1 MGSPA
6 SYFDLN
12 VLKYVYL
19 KSMWRQNWKVH
30 HCVLKMCA
38 YWRNKT
44 FRNFTGKTTFVT
56 KEMISLL
63 QLYTPWPQIKVR
75 FKKLTIYYEKK
86 ETHTHYVNM
95 PMSITKILQNELW
108 ESQHSGEVQLLTMP
122 KICQNVSVYW
132 QNKIPGI
139 SLGKQY
145 MQQKRWFHSSNYTQH
160 SHKLKCNLKGL

>member
-1 MGSPA
+1 MESPA

-19 KSMWRQNWKVH
+19 KSMWHQNWEVH
-30 HCVLKMCA
+30 HCVLKTCA

-44 FRNFTGKTTFVT
+44 FRNFTGQTTFVT
-56 KEMISLL
+56 KEMISFL
-63 QLYTPWPQIKVR
+63 QLYTPWPQIKIR

-86 ETHTHYVNM
+86 ETHTHYVNT

-108 ESQHSGEVQLLTMP
+108 ESQHSGKSSFLLCLKYVKMCLSTD
-122 KICQNVSVYW
+122 KT
-132 QNKIPGI
+132 KFLGI

-160 SHKLKCNLKGL
+160 SHKLK